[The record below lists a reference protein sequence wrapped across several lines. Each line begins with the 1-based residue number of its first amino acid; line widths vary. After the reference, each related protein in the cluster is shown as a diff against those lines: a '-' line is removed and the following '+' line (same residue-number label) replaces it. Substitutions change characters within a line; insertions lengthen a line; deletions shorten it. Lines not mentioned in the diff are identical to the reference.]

1 MDLFLLIG
9 SILGAT
15 IEVILFL
22 LGAVVLTSLIWYF
35 GSHLNDRTTI
45 DTLKKSLDKVKPEF
59 DVLQNQHEHLKSEHA
74 KVKQGLADLM
84 ESHQLL
90 TTKHKDYIANE
101 SAKKNLYEQVD
112 EERQSLLDSYESL
125 ENNYNALDAKYNDA
139 ETTLDRLEEE
149 LENIKE
155 EKSELLSANEQLKK
169 EIHKLQN
176 SASSTNGAAQLE
188 IPAFDAGST
197 DEDDEIEKLIGAAKG
212 KSFAGGTNTLAFVPE
227 TTQTETSDKALHAEL
242 DGLKADYHLLEVEHQ
257 TLHKQFESLKN
268 THDELIE
275 ANQSLKKLKK
285 NDTSKDELVKLKD
298 EHSSLQD
305 DYVTLRIELNN
316 KVLPQLRATQS
327 LLNKKEEKYRLLVE
341 QMEKQS
347 AKIQNS
353 SNQLKSFEG
362 VRATSQALY
371 TSNKS
376 LAEKNTELERKYEKL
391 SGEYTGLHSQ
401 FRILRDQFGFVE
413 SKLESSESSL
423 NSAELEELSNEYSNL
438 KLKYLSVSDQFKTQQ
453 ARVKNLESLLHS
465 INESSSYGIIYLPS
479 NLQVIEGI
487 GPKIEPVLNKAGI
500 QNWVDLARTELSTL
514 KAIIK
519 DAGRQFD
526 LTDPSSWN
534 EQAQLLANG
543 EWKAFRD
550 FEASL
555 IAGRKIKSKDKVFDD
570 LKVIE
575 GIGPKMEVLL
585 NNSNIYTWKKLSKTG
600 IGELKRILKA
610 AGSKYQIHDPS
621 SWPEQAGLA
630 ASWSW
635 TELEML
641 QEELKG
647 GRAQL

>member
-1 MDLFLLIG
+1 MYLFLLIG

-22 LGAVVLTSLIWYF
+22 LGAIVLTSLIWYF
-35 GSHLNDRTTI
+35 GSHRSDRTTI
-45 DTLKKSLDKVKPEF
+45 DTLKKSLDKVKPEY

-84 ESHQLL
+84 ENHQLL

-101 SAKKNLYEQVD
+101 SSKKNLYEQVD

-149 LENIKE
+149 IENIKD

-169 EIHKLQN
+169 EINQLQN
-176 SASSTNGAAQLE
+176 LAGSTNGTAQLE
-188 IPAFDAGST
+188 IPPFNAGST

-212 KSFAGGTNTLAFVPE
+212 KSFAGGTNTLALASE
-227 TTQTETSDKALHAEL
+227 TAQSSTTDEALHAEL
-242 DGLKADYHLLEVEHQ
+242 DGLKADYHLLEVEYQ
-257 TLHKQFESLKN
+257 TLNKQFESLKN

-285 NDTSKDELVKLKD
+285 NDTSKDELIKLQD

-341 QMEKQS
+341 QMEEQS

-401 FRILRDQFGFVE
+401 FRILRDQFGLVE

-423 NSAELEELSNEYSNL
+423 NSVELEELSNEYSNL

-453 ARVKNLESLLHS
+453 ARIKNLESLLHS

-487 GPKIEPVLNKAGI
+487 GPKIEPLLNKAGI
-500 QNWVDLARTELSTL
+500 QNWVDLARTELSIL
-514 KAIIK
+514 QNVIK
-519 DAGRQFD
+519 DAGKRFE
-526 LTDPSSWN
+526 LTDPTSWN

-550 FEASL
+550 LEASL
-555 IAGRKIKSKDKVFDD
+555 IAGRKIKSKDKEFDD

-575 GIGPKMEVLL
+575 GIGSKMEVLL

-600 IGELKRILKA
+600 F
-610 AGSKYQIHDPS
+610 KYNS
-621 SWPEQAGLA
+621 RLF
-630 ASWSW
+630 
-635 TELEML
+635 
-641 QEELKG
+641 
-647 GRAQL
+647 